1 MEALFS
7 FKLMNGDTIPDI
19 EHLLLMTLLLQHFG
33 TERMFDG
40 TLYGIGERSAS
51 GA

>member
-1 MEALFS
+1 MFS

-33 TERMFDG
+33 TLEIFIDVRVAG
-40 TLYGIGERSAS
+40 TPLF
-51 GA
+51 